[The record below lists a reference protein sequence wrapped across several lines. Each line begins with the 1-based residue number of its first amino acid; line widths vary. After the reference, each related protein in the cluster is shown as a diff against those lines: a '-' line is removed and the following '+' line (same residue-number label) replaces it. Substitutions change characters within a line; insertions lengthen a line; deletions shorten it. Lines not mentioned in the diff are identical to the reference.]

1 VSRWRGQVKLVGDE
15 KQILAVVRANGWAA
29 LLARK
34 GAHRVSS
41 SIMIS
46 AIRVTS

>member
-1 VSRWRGQVKLVGDE
+1 MSRWRREVKLVGDE
-15 KQILAVVRANGWAA
+15 QQILAVVRANGWAA

-41 SIMIS
+41 SIVIS
-46 AIRVTS
+46 AIGVTS